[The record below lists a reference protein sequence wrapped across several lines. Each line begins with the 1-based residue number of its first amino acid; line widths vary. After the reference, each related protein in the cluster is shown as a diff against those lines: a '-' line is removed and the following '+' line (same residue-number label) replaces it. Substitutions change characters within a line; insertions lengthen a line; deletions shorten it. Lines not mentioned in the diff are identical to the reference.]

1 MHPGSGITPE
11 EIGDLVDQFYAKV
24 RRDAQ
29 IGPIFNEAIEDWPA
43 HLALL
48 KNFWLSVLLGAGMYR
63 GNPLSTHLK
72 LPLEPAHFQRWLT
85 LFEETA
91 GEVMPP
97 AHAQI
102 VVQKSHMIARNF
114 QAAIAMY
121 RGEASPETK
130 S

>member
-1 MHPGSGITPE
+1 MNPGSAITTQ
-11 EIGDLVDQFYAKV
+11 EINDLVDQFYAKV
-24 RRDAQ
+24 RLDPQ
-29 IGPIFNEAIEDWPA
+29 IGPVFNEAIQDWPA

-48 KNFWLSVLLGAGMYR
+48 KNFWSSVLLGAGLYR
-63 GNPLSTHLK
+63 GNPLATHLN
-72 LPLEPAHFQRWLT
+72 LPLEPVHFRRWLQ

-97 AHAQI
+97 AHARI

-121 RGEASPETK
+121 RGEASPETP